1 MPAISVR
8 RIPLA
13 DTRSYAAPGS
23 GMPRVRMTP
32 NGVTMLAAVNGHGA
46 YDDYHGNGAKKHRRK
61 AAKRTRKAARL
72 RTRAR
77 GKGVSAAKRAK
88 LYRKA
93 KRKTKR
99 AKRSTKRASWHK
111 QIKKLAHKSGMTRK
125 QLIALIRERT
135 GMTKSEAKAE
145 VKDALAPSSSFSY
158 ASPAAS
164 AYEGGE
170 VKWSAPEFKSW
181 GNSKSGTHT
190 GGKQTKLSFN
200 GRDTMSANSLAGVKK
215 YYRSISRHA
224 SKAEAKRALVKK
236 FGSKL
241 AQQALAGEGGN
252 MARKTKKKGHR
263 KARRRSRSTGYRSAA
278 RRKGRKAHRRVARR
292 SRRTTRTRG
301 RRRMRRNGADEFEE
315 NGSDEYEA
323 NGADEDD
330 DFAPNKKRGKKK
342 AKRKSIKATS
352 KGIFGNKMLRQLGLI
367 EDFGGAN
374 PMASILLDRLAE
386 RAQSGQITLDQYKAL
401 RKQIAKAAFP
411 KQKGSGK
418 HLIPVEVTDPFSG
431 KTKMVKVPWKGKIR
445 TAFGPFKR
453 RTKDGVLS
461 YEWEKGEHIPD
472 WALQGAYSR
481 GDLMAMYSDPEFASE
496 SQAIYQ
502 RIQALRAQ
510 NAGRESAEIDRKIEK
525 LKDKLARVQNKS
537 LYNTK
542 SDAMTPNARGRS
554 RRKSSRRGKR
564 RMSAKQRAAFK
575 KMIAAGAR
583 KRRGKG
589 RRKTSRKARRSGKRR
604 SSKRRSSKRSYKK
617 NGRRS
622 YGRRKARKSGK
633 RRSTRGRSRGRKF
646 GRRKARRSGKRRSS
660 RRSSRGRKTRS
671 RGRRRMRRNGLADI
685 TANLPKILAGTLGF
699 VAQRGLTSVLGGQLN
714 PMLSF
719 AGSYAPLL
727 TSLGVAVVGSLL
739 AYMVPGYGVP
749 IALGMG
755 VSFAVDGLRTAVPS
769 LPGLSGIPYANTSG
783 WGSRSLSAYELRGL
797 GQYELRGLGAS
808 PQQAL
813 AAYELR
819 GLGATP
825 QQALAGGYAQALAG
839 GPGYAQAMAA
849 YELRGLGQEGILPS
863 QADAALDMADQGG
876 EADSLTMQGGEY
888 VNTQLRPGLPEFWA
902 DPLSDIGVP
911 GGAGGGVPWK
921 SIWNPDQSGI
931 DPTGGIFDDPNTP

>member
-1 MPAISVR
+1 
-8 RIPLA
+8 
-13 DTRSYAAPGS
+13 
-23 GMPRVRMTP
+23 MTP

-46 YDDYHGNGAKKHRRK
+46 YDSYHGNGAKKHRRK

-77 GKGVSAAKRAK
+77 GKGVSATKRAK

-99 AKRSTKRASWHK
+99 AKRSTKKASWHK
-111 QIKKLAHKSGMTRK
+111 QIKKLAHKAGMTRK

-170 VKWSAPEFKSW
+170 VKWEAPEFKSW

-200 GRDTMSANSLAGVKK
+200 GRDTMSRNSLAGVKK

-342 AKRKSIKATS
+342 AKRKAAKAGK
-352 KGIFGNKMLRQLGLI
+352 KGIFSNKMLRDLGVLR
-367 EDFGGAN
+367 DAGNAD
-374 PMASILLDRLAE
+374 PVASIVLDQLAE
-386 RAQSGQITLDQYKAL
+386 RALNGSISVDQYKAL
-401 RKQIAKAAFP
+401 RKQIAKSAFP
-411 KQKGSGK
+411 AQKGSGK
-418 HLIPVEVTDPFSG
+418 HMIPIQVTDPFSG
-431 KTKMVKVPWKGKIR
+431 KTKTVNVPWKGKVR

-453 RTKDGVLS
+453 RTKDGALS
-461 YEWEKGEHIPD
+461 YEWEKGRHIPQ
-472 WALQGAYSR
+472 WALVGAYSPK
-481 GDLMAMYSDPEFASE
+481 DYDVMVSKDPTW
-496 SQAIYQ
+496 
-502 RIQALRAQ
+502 
-510 NAGRESAEIDRKIEK
+510 SAESNAIAARIHNLRLENAERHSKEIERKIEK
-525 LKDKLARVQNKS
+525 LQAKLNRS
-537 LYNTK
+537 LYSTPGGAGD
-542 SDAMTPNARGRS
+542 SRYDEGMDAMTPNARGRS

-604 SSKRRSSKRSYKK
+604 SSKRSYKK

-660 RRSSRGRKTRS
+660 RRSSRGRRKTRG

-699 VAQRGLTSVLGGQLN
+699 VAQRGLTSVLGGYVA

-727 TSLGVAVVGSLL
+727 TSLGVAVAGSLL

-769 LPGLSGIPYANTSG
+769 LPGLSGIPYMNTSG

-819 GLGATP
+819 GLGASP

-839 GPGYAQAMAA
+839 GYSQAMAA
-849 YELRGLGQEGILPS
+849 YELRGLGAEGILPS

>member
-46 YDDYHGNGAKKHRRK
+46 YDSYHGNGAKKHRRK

-72 RTRAR
+72 RARAR
-77 GKGVSAAKRAK
+77 GKGVSATKRAK

-111 QIKKLAHKSGMTRK
+111 QIKKLAHKAGMTRK

-170 VKWSAPEFKSW
+170 VKWEAPEFKSW

-342 AKRKSIKATS
+342 AKAKRRISAAS

-386 RAQSGQITLDQYKAL
+386 RAQGGQITLDQYKAL

-525 LKDKLARVQNKS
+525 LKDKLARVKNKS

-660 RRSSRGRKTRS
+660 RRSSRGRRKTRG

-699 VAQRGLTSVLGGQLN
+699 VAQRGLTSVLGGYVA

-727 TSLGVAVVGSLL
+727 TSLGVAVAGSLL

-769 LPGLSGIPYANTSG
+769 LPGLSGIPYMNTSG

-819 GLGATP
+819 GLGASP

-839 GPGYAQAMAA
+839 GYSQAMAA
-849 YELRGLGQEGILPS
+849 YELRGLGAEGILPS

-876 EADSLTMQGGEY
+876 EADSLTYQGGEY

-911 GGAGGGVPWK
+911 GGAGGVPWK

>member
-77 GKGVSAAKRAK
+77 GKGVSATKRAK

-111 QIKKLAHKSGMTRK
+111 QIKKLAHKAGMTRK

-170 VKWSAPEFKSW
+170 VKWEAPEFKSW

-301 RRRMRRNGADEFEE
+301 RRRMRRNGSDEFEE

-342 AKRKSIKATS
+342 AKRKAS
-352 KGIFGNKMLRQLGLI
+352 KGGKKGLFNKKLMKFLDPYGFLPGPDPVPLMLMDQLAQKL
-367 EDFGGAN
+367 DSGAI
-374 PMASILLDRLAE
+374 SI
-386 RAQSGQITLDQYKAL
+386 DQYKAL

-411 KQKGSGK
+411 KQKGTGK

-431 KTKMVKVPWKGKIR
+431 KTKMVKVPWKGKVR
-445 TAFGPFKR
+445 TSFGPFHR
-453 RTKDGVLS
+453 RTKGGAMT
-461 YEWEKGEHIPD
+461 YEWEKGKHIPE
-472 WALQGAYSR
+472 WALAGGYSPMDFLVMKER
-481 GDLMAMYSDPEFASE
+481 DSEF
-496 SQAIYQ
+496 
-502 RIQALRAQ
+502 
-510 NAGRESAEIDRKIEK
+510 GREAADIEARIRNLRSQDASRKTAEVDKKIRKLQER
-525 LKDKLARVQNKS
+525 LAKITSEGDV
-537 LYNTK
+537 Y
-542 SDAMTPNARGRS
+542 TPNARGRS
-554 RRKSSRRGKR
+554 RRKSSRKGKR

-604 SSKRRSSKRSYKK
+604 SSKRSYKK

-633 RRSTRGRSRGRKF
+633 RRSSRGRKMGRKS

-699 VAQRGLTSVLGGQLN
+699 VAQRGLTSVLGGYVA

-727 TSLGVAVVGSLL
+727 TSLGVAVAGSLL

-769 LPGLSGIPYANTSG
+769 LPGLSGIPYMNTSG

-819 GLGATP
+819 GLGASP

-839 GPGYAQAMAA
+839 GYSQAMAA
-849 YELRGLGQEGILPS
+849 YELRGLGAEGILPS

>member
-72 RTRAR
+72 RARAR
-77 GKGVSAAKRAK
+77 GKGVSATKRAK

-111 QIKKLAHKSGMTRK
+111 QVKKLAHKSGMTRK

-135 GMTKSEAKAE
+135 GMTQSQAKAE
-145 VKDALAPSSSFSY
+145 VKDAIGAGGSVTVPSYGWKTYGSSGY
-158 ASPAAS
+158 
-164 AYEGGE
+164 G
-170 VKWSAPEFKSW
+170 
-181 GNSKSGTHT
+181 SGTGDPHRHSDDPAT
-190 GGKQTKLSFN
+190 LSYN
-200 GRDTMSANSLAGVKK
+200 GRRDTMSRNSLAGVKK

-342 AKRKSIKATS
+342 AKRKAAKAGK
-352 KGIFGNKMLRQLGLI
+352 KGIFSNKMLRDLGVLR
-367 EDFGGAN
+367 DAGNAD
-374 PMASILLDRLAE
+374 PVASIVLDQLAE
-386 RAQSGQITLDQYKAL
+386 RALNGSISVDQYKAL
-401 RKQIAKAAFP
+401 RKQIAKSAFP
-411 KQKGSGK
+411 AQKGSGK
-418 HLIPVEVTDPFSG
+418 HMIPIQVTDPFSG
-431 KTKMVKVPWKGKIR
+431 KTKTVNVPWKGKIR

-453 RTKDGVLS
+453 RTKDGALS
-461 YEWEKGEHIPD
+461 YEWEKGRHIPQ
-472 WALQGAYSR
+472 WALVGAYSPK
-481 GDLMAMYSDPEFASE
+481 DYDVMVSKDPTW
-496 SQAIYQ
+496 
-502 RIQALRAQ
+502 
-510 NAGRESAEIDRKIEK
+510 SAESNAIAARIHNLRLENAERHSKEIERKIEK
-525 LKDKLARVQNKS
+525 LQAKLNRS
-537 LYNTK
+537 LYSTPGGAGD
-542 SDAMTPNARGRS
+542 SRYDEGMDAMTPNARGRG
-554 RRKSSRRGKR
+554 RRKSSRKGKR

-589 RRKTSRKARRSGKRR
+589 RRKARRSGKRR

-660 RRSSRGRKTRS
+660 RRSSRGRRKTRG
-671 RGRRRMRRNGLADI
+671 RGRRRMRRNGSETVLLSIAGA
-685 TANLPKILAGTLGF
+685 TAGAVTHRYLKNFLLGQ
-699 VAQRGLTSVLGGQLN
+699 VGSS
-714 PMLSF
+714 LSF

-727 TSLGVAVVGSLL
+727 VSALTAAAGAFALTKVADHFGGAIRDAYGAAIVGMFASFGLGAVVDL
-739 AYMVPGYGVP
+739 VPG
-749 IALGMG
+749 IAGQ
-755 VSFAVDGLRTAVPS
+755 
-769 LPGLSGIPYANTSG
+769 LSGIPYLNTSG

-819 GLGATP
+819 GLGASP

-839 GPGYAQAMAA
+839 GYSQAMAA
-849 YELRGLGQEGILPS
+849 YELRGLGAEGILPS

-888 VNTQLRPGLPEFWA
+888 VNTQLRPGLPEFW
-902 DPLSDIGVP
+902 G
-911 GGAGGGVPWK
+911 
-921 SIWNPDQSGI
+921 
-931 DPTGGIFDDPNTP
+931 

>member
-1 MPAISVR
+1 MPAITVR

-13 DTRSYAAPGS
+13 DTRSYAAPS
-23 GMPRVRMTP
+23 GLSRVRMTP

-72 RTRAR
+72 RARAR

-88 LYRKA
+88 LYKRA

-111 QIKKLAHKSGMTRK
+111 QIKKLAHKAGMTRK

-145 VKDALAPSSSFSY
+145 VKDALAPSGSFSY
-158 ASPAAS
+158 ASPAAA

-170 VKWSAPEFKSW
+170 VKWAAPEFKSW

-190 GGKQTKLSFN
+190 GGKQQKLSFN
-200 GRDTMSANSLAGVKK
+200 GRDTMSRNSLAGVKK

-241 AQQALAGEGGN
+241 AQEALAGEGGN

-292 SRRTTRTRG
+292 SRWTTRTRG
-301 RRRMRRNGADEFEE
+301 RRRMRRNGSDEFEANGSDEYEE
-315 NGSDEYEA
+315 NGSDE
-323 NGADEDD
+323 DD
-330 DFAPNKKRGKKK
+330 DFSPNKKRGGKKK
-342 AKRKSIKATS
+342 AKAKRRITATS
-352 KGIFGNKMLRQLGLI
+352 KGIFGKKMLKELGLI

-386 RAQSGQITLDQYKAL
+386 RRLSGGITLDQYKAL

-411 KQKGSGK
+411 KQKGTGK

-431 KTKMVKVPWKGKIR
+431 KTKLVKVPWKGKVR

-453 RTKDGVLS
+453 RTKGGALT
-461 YEWEKGEHIPD
+461 YEWEKGEHIPE
-472 WALQGAYSR
+472 WALQGGYSR
-481 GDLMAMYSDPEFASE
+481 ADLMAMYEDPEFAAE
-496 SQAIYQ
+496 SQSIYK

-510 NAGRESAEIDRKIEK
+510 DAGRKSAEVDRKIRK
-525 LKDKLARVQNKS
+525 LQERLAKITSEGDV
-537 LYNTK
+537 Y
-542 SDAMTPNARGRS
+542 TPNARGRG
-554 RRKSSRRGKR
+554 RRKSSRKGKR

-589 RRKTSRKARRSGKRR
+589 RRKARRSSKRR
-604 SSKRRSSKRSYKK
+604 SGKRRSSKRSYKK

-633 RRSTRGRSRGRKF
+633 RRSSRGRKLGRKS

-671 RGRRRMRRNGLADI
+671 RGRRRMRRNGSETVLLSIAGA
-685 TANLPKILAGTLGF
+685 TAGAVTHRYLKNFLLGQ
-699 VAQRGLTSVLGGQLN
+699 VGPS
-714 PMLSF
+714 LSF

-727 TSLGVAVVGSLL
+727 VSALTAAAGAFALTKVADHFGGAVRDAYGAAIVGMFASFGLGAVVDL
-739 AYMVPGYGVP
+739 VPG
-749 IALGMG
+749 IAGQ
-755 VSFAVDGLRTAVPS
+755 
-769 LPGLSGIPYANTSG
+769 LSGIPYLNTSG
-783 WGSRSLSAYELRGL
+783 WGSRRPLSDYELRGL

-839 GPGYAQAMAA
+839 NPNYAQAMAA
-849 YELRGLGQEGILPS
+849 YELRGLGGEGILPS

-911 GGAGGGVPWK
+911 SDAGGGVPWK